1 MNHQE
6 ECLKRKFPLAI
17 VAHQIY
23 LRLLHSGL
31 TAEEA
36 LKLDEF
42 KFSQFIAESCH
53 ITRDA
58 HAVSYQ
64 GDEIP
69 GLSFT
74 MDGRFGIR
82 CRGTENM
89 VSSCFFL
96 PVGRPDFSFFRRA
109 CRVGPRNSWAAPCA
123 PSPPSTSRARPLP
136 A

>member
-1 MNHQE
+1 MNNQE
-6 ECLKRKFPLAI
+6 ECLNRKFPLAI

-36 LKLDEF
+36 LKLDDF

-64 GDEIP
+64 GDEVP

-74 MDGRFGIR
+74 LDGRFGVR

-89 VSSCFFL
+89 VSFCLALAHSL
-96 PVGRPDFSFFRRA
+96 THLA
-109 CRVGPRNSWAAPCA
+109 
-123 PSPPSTSRARPLP
+123 
-136 A
+136 